1 MKITD
6 PPLNS
11 KRYPSSCQEN
21 YSLLTGPYT
30 RIEREFLTIFSK
42 WPFPGLFF
50 ISDNLQN
57 INGRLY
63 RDSNSDCQSIR
74 HTRLPS
80 DLHYSQKSSFTVNYL
95 NGTLCVWASPLKFKK
110 CFWFKSVRANGRM
123 SEWLGAQSRK
133 KHSRVF
139 CAALLTTRPF
149 HKIGHFLH
157 CLMPSGSRT
166 SCVCCNV
173 CSHPLSL
180 SISHSLLLLMILP
193 VHKNMLIRSNWTSGL
208 TPNWSLSKWIFFLQL
223 ERAIKRKKKFK
234 IATSFVVVS
243 LIN

>member
-30 RIEREFLTIFSK
+30 HIVRENFWLFFSK

-123 SEWLGAQSRK
+123 SEWVHNLGKNIQG
-133 KHSRVF
+133 F
-139 CAALLTTRPF
+139 FALLF
-149 HKIGHFLH
+149 W
-157 CLMPSGSRT
+157 
-166 SCVCCNV
+166 
-173 CSHPLSL
+173 PLA
-180 SISHSLLLLMILP
+180 
-193 VHKNMLIRSNWTSGL
+193 RSTKL
-208 TPNWSLSKWIFFLQL
+208 VIFFIVL
-223 ERAIKRKKKFK
+223 KVKNFY
-234 IATSFVVVS
+234 
-243 LIN
+243 LI